1 MPRLPSDELS
11 ARLANL
17 PGWEVSAGMLTKTY
31 TVRSFVHGVVFI
43 AAIGQLAESANHHP
57 DINLHGYSHV
67 TVSLVTHTEGGITE
81 KDCDLAA
88 QIEALPQPK
97 PKGAA

>member
-1 MPRLPSDELS
+1 MPRLSTDELA
-11 ARLANL
+11 ARLADL
-17 PGWEVSAGMLTKTY
+17 PGWEVSAGMLTKTF
-31 TVRSFVHGVVFI
+31 TVRSFAHGVLLI

-57 DINLHGYSHV
+57 DLSLHGYSHV
-67 TVSLVTHTEGGITE
+67 TVSLVTHSEGGVTE

-88 QIEALPQPK
+88 QIQALPQPK

>member
-1 MPRLPSDELS
+1 MPRLQSEDLS
-11 ARLANL
+11 ARLAGL
-17 PGWEVSAGMLTKTY
+17 PGWEVSEGMLTKTFN
-31 TVRSFVHGVVFI
+31 VRSFAHGVLFI

-57 DINLHGYSHV
+57 DVNLHGYSHV
-67 TVSLVTHTEGGITE
+67 TVSLVTHSEGGVTE
-81 KDCDLAA
+81 KDADLAA